1 MNIRPRLF
9 VLAAQF
15 VLIAIA
21 TAIQEGRPY
30 STDPLFLALV
40 GLAVTPILEE
50 PRFRTPTALLAGCI
64 EALLLVLVVDKSR
77 AFYGWAVLGV
87 LLSLA
92 SLAAVLAL
100 VFGAGRM
107 RGRFVG
113 LGRAATQL
121 SKVVT
126 ARVVLS
132 LVFAMQ
138 FIETRATTE
147 ALDGRFW
154 WPIAT
159 WLGVVALSRI
169 PWMGMFREITKQ
181 APTVKSEGMVG
192 PCRLLLSSGDDLP
205 RPGEWVTLEARGVV
219 AEGVVVNRI
228 VRPNDIWGEVHVLDS
243 RKCEALVAADPIRI
257 RNLVVPRQPLH
268 GSVDVGSTESRLRF
282 QATSSLAIGQ
292 VVRVPVGAEEPDVLY
307 QVTSAAIEQSNVK
320 DGAQLVVRA
329 TAQQLGYFNVETARL
344 VRYKWAP
351 PPGAPV
357 FGDSGEQPDLR
368 NVPKTWLRLGEV
380 IGTQIPVFLDLAL
393 ATDGHLAILGMTRM
407 GKSTLALRVAKALG
421 SNRRV
426 VILDQTGE
434 YVSRLKLDKYN
445 DEADWLKD
453 GVSVFEPKAGK
464 VPLPTFALD
473 FIRGVMNTS
482 FKEYQDAGGKVSR
495 ARTLLIDEA
504 HQFVP
509 EPTSLQ
515 YDSREVD
522 TGRNSAYQLG
532 VLVMQVRK
540 YGLSM
545 ILVSQRTA
553 VVAKS
558 ALSQCENLIAFR
570 SVDHT
575 GIDYLEAIAGDVV
588 RTLVPNLG
596 HAEALAFGPA
606 ITAENP
612 VAISVVDGHGPAQ

>member
-1 MNIRPRLF
+1 LNIRQRLL
-9 VLAAQF
+9 VLVVQG
-15 VLIAIA
+15 LLIA
-21 TAIQEGRPY
+21 TATLIQEGRPY
-30 STDPLFLALV
+30 STDPLFFALV
-40 GLAVTPILEE
+40 GLAVTPMLEE
-50 PRFRTPTALLAGCI
+50 PRFRSPTALLAGCI
-64 EALLLVLVVDKSR
+64 EALLLVLVVDKTR
-77 AFYGWAVLGV
+77 AFLGWVVLGV
-87 LLSLA
+87 LLTFSL
-92 SLAAVLAL
+92 LTAATAL
-100 VFGAGRM
+100 TLGAGRT

-121 SKVVT
+121 SKVIT

-138 FIETRATTE
+138 FIETRVSAD

-154 WPIAT
+154 WPIGT
-159 WLGVVALSRI
+159 WLGVVAVSRI
-169 PWMGMFREITKQ
+169 PWVGMFREITKQ
-181 APTVKSEGMVG
+181 APTAKGQGMVG
-192 PCRLLLSSGDDLP
+192 PCRLLVSTGDDLP
-205 RPGEWVTLEARGVV
+205 GPGAWVTLEARGVV
-219 AEGVVVNRI
+219 ANGVVVNRI
-228 VRPNDIWGEVHVLDS
+228 VRPNDIWGEIHIVES
-243 RKCEALVAADPIRI
+243 RKCEELLSADSIQIRDAD
-257 RNLVVPRQPLH
+257 VPGQSLH

-282 QATSSLAIGQ
+282 QTTGSLAIGQ
-292 VVRVPVGAEEPDVLY
+292 VVRVPVGAEKPDVLY
-307 QVTSAAIEQSNVK
+307 QVTSAVIEESSVK

-329 TAQQLGYFNVETARL
+329 TAQQIGFFDVGTARL

-368 NVPKTWLRLGEV
+368 NVPKSWMRLGEV
-380 IGTQIPVFLDLAL
+380 IGTQIPVFLDLTL
-393 ATDGHLAILGMTRM
+393 AMEGHLAILGMTRM
-407 GKSTLALRVAKALG
+407 GKSTLALRVANALG
-421 SNRRV
+421 SSRRV

-434 YVSRLKLDKYN
+434 YVSRVKLDKYN

-453 GVSVFEPKAGK
+453 GVCVYEPKASK
-464 VPLPTFALD
+464 VPLPTFALE
-473 FIRGVMNTS
+473 FIRGVMNTA

-515 YDSREVD
+515 YDSHAVD

-545 ILVSQRTA
+545 VLVSQRTA

-575 GIDYLEAIAGDVV
+575 GIDYLEAIAGDGV
-588 RTLVPNLG
+588 RTLVPSLG

-612 VAISVVDGHGPAQ
+612 VAISIARAV